1 MPPPATS
8 PPRFRPRSQTG
19 QASVELVVLLP
30 LVVALLAVGYQAV
43 LAGQALWETRVA
55 APAAARAHAGGG
67 DPAAAART
75 PPPAAVERGV
85 RVAASGGGGGRGSAR
100 IPPVLEAVRL
110 GRVSATS
117 HFQPQNG

>member
-30 LVVALLAVGYQAV
+30 VVVAVLAVGYQAV

-55 APAAARAHAGGG
+55 APAAAPAHAVGG

-75 PPPAAVERGV
+75 HLPTAVERGV
-85 RVAASGGGGGRGSAR
+85 RVAASGEGDVRVSVR
-100 IPPVLEAVRL
+100 LPPLLEA
-110 GRVSATS
+110 GRRRGGSPT
-117 HFQPQNG
+117 PPLPP